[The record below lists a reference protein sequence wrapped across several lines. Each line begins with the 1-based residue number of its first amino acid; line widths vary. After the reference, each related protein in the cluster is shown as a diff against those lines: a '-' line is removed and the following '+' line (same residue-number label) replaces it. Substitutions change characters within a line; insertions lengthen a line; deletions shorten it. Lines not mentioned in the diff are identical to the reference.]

1 MEYKNCPLY
10 ALKSKTLLKKLLH
23 INNPDLTKQ
32 SYIASLVEPYIDHNP
47 KDRLIEPPKQEL
59 KLIQKRLKN
68 LLGKIK
74 VPDNIFSGI
83 KKRSYIDNAKFHVG
97 SRARNLYK
105 IDLTAFFPTISRNT
119 VYDFFTKELNCS
131 PDVASTLQI

>member
-68 LLGKIK
+68 LLGKIT
-74 VPDNIFSGI
+74 VPDNI
-83 KKRSYIDNAKFHVG
+83 
-97 SRARNLYK
+97 LYCFRF
-105 IDLTAFFPTISRNT
+105 APMSHH
-119 VYDFFTKELNCS
+119 
-131 PDVASTLQI
+131 